1 MLPRLI
7 YIVDG
12 SRHRLPSR
20 ESSFLCLRD
29 STELWC
35 TWEGLSRGGIMDF
48 LRVYDAVRSWMI
60 LRVEMRLAAL
70 RANRYSHMDIAC
82 MQNGGEGCW
91 SAQPWVEHADD
102 ASYTLSMNPNRVVT
116 LSSTW
121 VSSGS
126 FEGGLGVGR
135 LKVGVA

>member
-20 ESSFLCLRD
+20 ESSFLCLRG

-116 LSSTW
+116 
-121 VSSGS
+121 
-126 FEGGLGVGR
+126 
-135 LKVGVA
+135 

>member
-12 SRHRLPSR
+12 SRHPLPSR
-20 ESSFLCLRD
+20 ESSFLLFYV
-29 STELWC
+29 LWC
-35 TWEGLSRGGIMDF
+35 TWEGLSWDGIRI

-102 ASYTLSMNPNRVVT
+102 ASYTLSMNPNR
-116 LSSTW
+116 SW
-121 VSSGS
+121 H
-126 FEGGLGVGR
+126 
-135 LKVGVA
+135 

>member
-1 MLPRLI
+1 
-7 YIVDG
+7 
-12 SRHRLPSR
+12 
-20 ESSFLCLRD
+20 
-29 STELWC
+29 
-35 TWEGLSRGGIMDF
+35 
-48 LRVYDAVRSWMI
+48 MI

-70 RANRYSHMDIAC
+70 RANRYSHMYIAC

-102 ASYTLSMNPNRVVT
+102 ASYTLSMNPNMVVT

>member
-1 MLPRLI
+1 
-7 YIVDG
+7 
-12 SRHRLPSR
+12 
-20 ESSFLCLRD
+20 
-29 STELWC
+29 
-35 TWEGLSRGGIMDF
+35 MDF

-116 LSSTW
+116 LSSRW